1 MNSKQRHERHGK
13 NERHGP
19 FAHGRGR
26 VLRLLPVLLVL
37 PLTACDWFTD
47 FKRTPMV
54 ATWES
59 DSILKVRGAPQGS
72 VPMTGT
78 AVSSFQVSYTAM
90 PATLDSV
97 AALVSNPAP
106 MTEESL
112 LNGRKYFQVNCA
124 VCHGNEGKGDGSATK
139 LGMIPIPLTN
149 ESANGRSD
157 GYLFA
162 MMRNGRG
169 AMPSYN
175 RIEERDR
182 WDVVNYVRA
191 LQGRATGVKFETG
204 PLAMPGV
211 TGDKLPGATRLGP
224 NRWVPPVGSGAAM
237 AAPVAS
243 TTDSTAAAP
252 QGSR

>member
-1 MNSKQRHERHGK
+1 MSDKPKHEKHVGAR
-13 NERHGP
+13 RS
-19 FAHGRGR
+19 RM
-26 VLRLLPVLLVL
+26 LSLLPLLLVL
-37 PLTACDWFTD
+37 PLSACLDWFTD

-54 ATWES
+54 TSWEK
-59 DSILKVRGAPQGS
+59 DSILKAVRGAPQGS
-72 VPMTGT
+72 VPTTGT
-78 AVSSFQVSYTAM
+78 AVASFQVSYTAM

-97 AALVSNPAP
+97 AALVSNPAA
-106 MTEESL
+106 MNEESL
-112 LNGRKYFQVNCA
+112 HNGRKYYQINCA
-124 VCHGNEGKGDGSATK
+124 VCHGDAGKGDGAATK

-157 GYLFA
+157 GYIFA

-191 LQGRATGVKFETG
+191 LQGRAGGVKFETG
-204 PLAMPGV
+204 PLALPGV

-224 NRWVPPVGSGAAM
+224 NRWVAPAGSGAAM
-237 AAPVAS
+237 AAPAPAQ
-243 TTDSTAAAP
+243 TDSAAAP
-252 QGSR
+252 QGGR